1 MKESKDQLEQ
11 IIKNE
16 YDRLAQEEEND
27 IQADDTIEVPEGT
40 KESLRAKIDQQIEE
54 MKKEKVYAQLSEED
68 RKALELG
75 RKIMAEEEQEKTE
88 AKVVHKKKRFKMYF
102 GLAAV
107 LVLVMAVG
115 ITSIGGPERIV
126 RMLKQAVGDREV
138 EKVTSGEKSKTIVE
152 ENEEEAYQT
161 IKDVFGIEP
170 VEIFGRPDGMVFN
183 RIELDE
189 SLQVAELF
197 YQYEGENIVYLI
209 NASYTDASWGIDV
222 EDELTDVYH
231 KKVKDNDIE
240 VKEYKIQTNEMKRY
254 SARFKYRGLE
264 YYLVGTMSKEDFEII
279 LDRLYFYHQ

>member
-107 LVLVMAVG
+107 LILVMAVG

-138 EKVTSGEKSKTIVE
+138 EKVTSGEDSMTIVE
-152 ENEEEAYQT
+152 ENEEKAYEK
-161 IKDVFGIEP
+161 IKEVFGVEP
-170 VEIFGRPDGMVFN
+170 VKLTQKVEKMKFN
-183 RIELDE
+183 RMELDE
-189 SLQVAELF
+189 EMQIAELF
-197 YQYEGENIVYLI
+197 YEYKGENIVYFI
-209 NASYTDASWGIDV
+209 NASYADASLGIDV
-222 EDELTDVYH
+222 EDEVVNNS
-231 KKVKDNDIE
+231 KKNIE
-240 VKEYKIQTNEMKRY
+240 GCEIEIKEYRTPSTNTERY
-254 SARFKYRGLE
+254 SAKFKYNGLE
-264 YYLVGTMSKEDFEII
+264 YFLVGTMEKEAFDII
-279 LDRLYFYHQ
+279 INNLFFYK

>member
-54 MKKEKVYAQLSEED
+54 MKKEKIYAQLSEED

-107 LVLVMAVG
+107 LILVMAVG

-138 EKVTSGEKSKTIVE
+138 EKVTSGEDSMTIVE
-152 ENEEEAYQT
+152 ENEEKAYEK
-161 IKDVFGIEP
+161 IKEVFGVEP
-170 VEIFGRPDGMVFN
+170 VKLTQKVEKMKFN
-183 RIELDE
+183 RMELDE
-189 SLQVAELF
+189 EMQIEELF
-197 YQYEGENIVYLI
+197 YEYKGENIVYFI
-209 NASYTDASWGIDV
+209 NASYADASLGIDV
-222 EDELTDVYH
+222 EDEVVNNS
-231 KKVKDNDIE
+231 KKNIE
-240 VKEYKIQTNEMKRY
+240 GCEIEIKEYRTPSTNTERY
-254 SARFKYRGLE
+254 SAKFKYNGLE
-264 YYLVGTMSKEDFEII
+264 YFLVGTMEKEAFDII
-279 LDRLYFYHQ
+279 INNLFFYK

>member
-16 YDRLAQEEEND
+16 YDRLAKEEEND
-27 IQADDTIEVPEGT
+27 IQEDDTIEVPEGT

-126 RMLKQAVGDREV
+126 RMLKRVVGDREV
-138 EKVTSGEKSKTIVE
+138 EQVDSSDENLATVE
-152 ENEEEAYQT
+152 ENEEKAYEK
-161 IKDVFGIEP
+161 IKEEFGVEP
-170 VEIFGRPDGMVFN
+170 VKIAQKVEKMKFKKL
-183 RIELDE
+183 ELDDI
-189 SLQVAELF
+189 LQVAEL
-197 YQYEGENIVYLI
+197 YYEYNDENIVFLI
-209 NASYTDASWGIDV
+209 NASYKDASWGIDV
-222 EDELTDVYH
+222 EDRLINST
-231 KKVKDNDIE
+231 KKYINGCEIE
-240 VKEYKIQTNEMKRY
+240 IKEYRIDENNMPKY
-254 SARFKYRGLE
+254 SARFEYEGLE
-264 YYLVGTMSKEDFEII
+264 YFLVGTMQEKEFDII
-279 LDRLYFYHQ
+279 INNLFFGK

>member
-16 YDRLAQEEEND
+16 YDRLAKEKEND
-27 IQADDTIEVPEGT
+27 IQEDDTIEVPEGT

-54 MKKEKVYAQLSEED
+54 MKKEKVYAQLSEKD

-75 RKIMAEEEQEKTE
+75 RKIMAEEQEKTE

-138 EKVTSGEKSKTIVE
+138 EKVTSG
-152 ENEEEAYQT
+152 
-161 IKDVFGIEP
+161 
-170 VEIFGRPDGMVFN
+170 
-183 RIELDE
+183 
-189 SLQVAELF
+189 
-197 YQYEGENIVYLI
+197 
-209 NASYTDASWGIDV
+209 
-222 EDELTDVYH
+222 
-231 KKVKDNDIE
+231 
-240 VKEYKIQTNEMKRY
+240 
-254 SARFKYRGLE
+254 
-264 YYLVGTMSKEDFEII
+264 
-279 LDRLYFYHQ
+279 

>member
-11 IIKNE
+11 IIRNE

-107 LVLVMAVG
+107 LILVMAVG

-138 EKVTSGEKSKTIVE
+138 EQVDSSDENLTFIE
-152 ENEEEAYQT
+152 ENEEEAYQ
-161 IKDVFGIEP
+161 IIGEKFGVEP
-170 VEIFGRPDGMVFN
+170 VKITQREENLHFKRMNF
-183 RIELDE
+183 DE
-189 SLQVAELF
+189 ALQTAEL
-197 YQYEGENIVYLI
+197 YYDYNGENVVYLI
-209 NASYTDASWGIDV
+209 NASYKDASWGVDV
-222 EDELTDVYH
+222 EDKIIDSSKEIVSGCE
-231 KKVKDNDIE
+231 IE
-240 VKEYKIQTNEMKRY
+240 IKEYRIEKSNKEKY
-254 SARFKYRGLE
+254 SASFEYKGLE
-264 YYLVGTMSKEDFEII
+264 YFLVGTMDRMSFDII
-279 LDRLYFYHQ
+279 VNNLFFVK

>member
-54 MKKEKVYAQLSEED
+54 MKKEKIYAQLSEED

-75 RKIMAEEEQEKTE
+75 RKIMAEEEQEKAE

-138 EKVTSGEKSKTIVE
+138 EQVDSSDENLTFVE
-152 ENEEEAYQT
+152 ENEEEAYQ
-161 IKDVFGIEP
+161 IIWEKFGVEP
-170 VEIFGRPDGMVFN
+170 V
-183 RIELDE
+183 RITRREENLYFKRMDFDE
-189 SLQVAELF
+189 TLQTAEL
-197 YQYEGENIVYLI
+197 YYDYNGENVVYLI
-209 NASYTDASWGIDV
+209 NASYRDASWGVDV
-222 EDELTDVYH
+222 EDKIIDTS
-231 KKVKDNDIE
+231 KKVISGCEVE
-240 VKEYKIQTNEMKRY
+240 VKEYKIEENDRERY
-254 SARFKYRGLE
+254 SASFEYKGLE
-264 YYLVGTMSKEDFEII
+264 YFLVGTMNEKSFDII
-279 LDRLYFYHQ
+279 INNLFFGK

>member
-11 IIKNE
+11 IIKSE
-16 YDRLAQEEEND
+16 YDRLAKEEEND

-40 KESLRAKIDQQIEE
+40 KEALRAKIDQQIEE

-138 EKVTSGEKSKTIVE
+138 EKVTSSEDSMTIVE
-152 ENEEEAYQT
+152 ENEEKAYER
-161 IKDVFGIEP
+161 IKKEFGVEP
-170 VEIFGRPDGMVFN
+170 VKIMGGPSQLKFVNLEFEEN
-183 RIELDE
+183 
-189 SLQVAELF
+189 LQIAEMI
-197 YQYEGENIVYLI
+197 YNYEGENIVYFI
-209 NASYTDASWGIDV
+209 NASYANTSWGVDV
-222 EDELTDVYH
+222 EDEIVDANVR
-231 KKVKDNDIE
+231 VIKDCEIE
-240 VKEYKIQTNEMKRY
+240 IKEYRTPKTNKERY
-254 SARFKYRGLE
+254 SARFKYKGLE
-264 YYLVGTMSKEDFEII
+264 YFLIGTLGKKDFDSII
-279 LDRLYFYHQ
+279 NNLFFYKL

>member
-16 YDRLAQEEEND
+16 YDRLAKEEEND

-75 RKIMAEEEQEKTE
+75 RKIMAEEEQEKAE

-107 LVLVMAVG
+107 LILVMAVG
-115 ITSIGGPERIV
+115 ITGIGGPERIV

-138 EKVTSGEKSKTIVE
+138 EQVDSSDENLTFVE
-152 ENEEEAYQT
+152 ENEEEAYQ
-161 IKDVFGIEP
+161 IIWEKFGVEP
-170 VEIFGRPDGMVFN
+170 V
-183 RIELDE
+183 RITRREENLYFKRMDFDE
-189 SLQVAELF
+189 TLQTAEL
-197 YQYEGENIVYLI
+197 YYDYNGENVVYLI
-209 NASYTDASWGIDV
+209 NASYRDASWGVDV
-222 EDELTDVYH
+222 EDKIIDTS
-231 KKVKDNDIE
+231 KKVISGCEVE
-240 VKEYKIQTNEMKRY
+240 VKEYKIEENDRERY
-254 SARFKYRGLE
+254 SASFEYKGLE
-264 YYLVGTMSKEDFEII
+264 YFLVGTMNEKSFDII
-279 LDRLYFYHQ
+279 INNLFFGK

>member
-16 YDRLAQEEEND
+16 YDRLAKEEEND

-107 LVLVMAVG
+107 LILVMAVG

-126 RMLKQAVGDREV
+126 RMLKQAVGGREV
-138 EKVTSGEKSKTIVE
+138 EQVDSSDENLTTVE
-152 ENEEEAYQT
+152 ENEEKAYEK
-161 IKDVFGIEP
+161 IKEEFGVEP
-170 VEIFGRPDGMVFN
+170 VKIMQRS
-183 RIELDE
+183 E
-189 SLQVAELF
+189 SMRFKKMEFDKTIQIAEM
-197 YQYEGENIVYLI
+197 YYDYEGENIVYLI
-209 NASYTDASWGIDV
+209 NASYIDASWGVDV
-222 EDELTDVYH
+222 EDEIVNSI
-231 KKVKDNDIE
+231 KKNVGECEIE
-240 VKEYKIQTNEMKRY
+240 IKEYKIAKNAKEKY
-254 SARFKYRGLE
+254 SASFKYNGLE
-264 YYLVGTMSKEDFEII
+264 YFLVGSLRKEDFEILI
-279 LDRLYFYHQ
+279 DNLLFY

>member
-107 LVLVMAVG
+107 LILVMAVG

-126 RMLKQAVGDREV
+126 RMLQQAVGDREV
-138 EKVTSGEKSKTIVE
+138 EQVDSSDENLTFIE
-152 ENEEEAYQT
+152 ENEEEAYQ
-161 IKDVFGIEP
+161 IIGEKFGVEP
-170 VEIFGRPDGMVFN
+170 VKITQREENLHFKRMNF
-183 RIELDE
+183 DE
-189 SLQVAELF
+189 ALQTAEML
-197 YQYEGENIVYLI
+197 YDYKDEYIVYFI
-209 NASYTDASWGIDV
+209 IASYTDTSWGVDV
-222 EDELTDVYH
+222 EDEV
-231 KKVKDNDIE
+231 VDIQERE
-240 VKEYKIQTNEMKRY
+240 VKGCSVEIKEYRTPETNKERF
-254 SARFKYRGLE
+254 SARFKYKGLE
-264 YYLVGTMSKEDFEII
+264 YFLIGTMQKSEFNII
-279 LDRLYFYHQ
+279 MNGLTFF

>member
-54 MKKEKVYAQLSEED
+54 MKKEKIYAQLSEED

-152 ENEEEAYQT
+152 ENEEEAYEK
-161 IKDVFGIEP
+161 IREEFGIEP
-170 VEIFGRPDGMVFN
+170 VKIIARPDNMRFKGM
-183 RIELDE
+183 ELDV
-189 SLQVAELF
+189 SAQIAEMYYL
-197 YQYEGENIVYLI
+197 YNEKNVIYLI
-209 NASYTDASWGIDV
+209 NASYADASMGIDI
-222 EDELTDVYH
+222 EDEIVDQYKLNVEGCEI
-231 KKVKDNDIE
+231 KVKQYAKPEKKDE
-240 VKEYKIQTNEMKRY
+240 KYEA
-254 SARFKYRGLE
+254 SFKYNGLE
-264 YYLVGTMSKEDFEII
+264 YFVIGSMEKKDFEII
-279 LDRLYFYHQ
+279 LNNLFFIK

>member
-54 MKKEKVYAQLSEED
+54 MKKEKIYAQLSEED

-107 LVLVMAVG
+107 LILVMAVG

-138 EKVTSGEKSKTIVE
+138 EKVTSGEDSMTMVE
-152 ENEEEAYQT
+152 ENEEEAYEK
-161 IKDVFGIEP
+161 IREEFGVEP
-170 VEIFGRPDGMVFN
+170 VKITQREENLHFKRMDF
-183 RIELDE
+183 DE
-189 SLQVAELF
+189 TLQTAEL
-197 YQYEGENIVYLI
+197 YYEYNGENVVYLI
-209 NASYTDASWGIDV
+209 NASYKDASWGIDV
-222 EDELTDVYH
+222 EDKIIGSS
-231 KKVKDNDIE
+231 KKIVSGCE
-240 VKEYKIQTNEMKRY
+240 VEIKEYQIEKSNKEKY
-254 SARFKYRGLE
+254 SASFEYKGLE
-264 YYLVGTMSKEDFEII
+264 YFLVGTMDRMSFDII
-279 LDRLYFYHQ
+279 VNNLFFVK

>member
-54 MKKEKVYAQLSEED
+54 MKKEKIYAQLSEED

-75 RKIMAEEEQEKTE
+75 RKIMAEEEQEKAE

-107 LVLVMAVG
+107 LILVMAVG

-138 EKVTSGEKSKTIVE
+138 EKVTSGEDSKTDME
-152 ENEEEAYQT
+152 ENEEKAYEK
-161 IKDVFGIEP
+161 IKEEFGVEP
-170 VEIFGRPDGMVFN
+170 VKVAQKPENMRFTRMEF
-183 RIELDE
+183 DE
-189 SLQVAELF
+189 AIQTAEL
-197 YQYEGENIVYLI
+197 YYECDDENIVYLI
-209 NASYTDASWGIDV
+209 NASYRDASWGVDV
-222 EDELTDVYH
+222 EDKIISSTKKEIEGCEIEL
-231 KKVKDNDIE
+231 
-240 VKEYKIQTNEMKRY
+240 KEYRINKSNEEKY
-254 SARFKYRGLE
+254 SAKFKYEGLE
-264 YYLVGTMSKEDFEII
+264 YFLIGTMKKEKFEVII
-279 LDRLYFYHQ
+279 NNLFFGK

>member
-11 IIKNE
+11 IIRNE

-54 MKKEKVYAQLSEED
+54 MKKERIYAQLSEED

-107 LVLVMAVG
+107 LILVMAVG

-138 EKVTSGEKSKTIVE
+138 EKVTSGEDSMTIVE
-152 ENEEEAYQT
+152 ENEEEAYEK
-161 IKDVFGIEP
+161 IKNIFGTEP
-170 VEIFGRPDGMVFN
+170 VKIFGRPEGMVFN
-183 RIELDE
+183 RMEMDE
-189 SLQVAELF
+189 KLQIAEMV
-197 YQYEGENIVYLI
+197 YTYNGETVLYLI
-209 NASYTDASWGIDV
+209 NASYTDASWGVDV
-222 EDELTDVYH
+222 EDEVIDSYNLDVLGR
-231 KKVKDNDIE
+231 VIE
-240 VKEYKIQTNEMKRY
+240 IKHYQIESTKEDRL
-254 SARFKYRGLE
+254 SARFEERGLE
-264 YYLVGTMSKEDFEII
+264 YFLVGTMKKNEFELIVKN
-279 LDRLYFYHQ
+279 LYFMK

>member
-11 IIKNE
+11 IIRNE

-138 EKVTSGEKSKTIVE
+138 EKITSGEKSKTDME
-152 ENEEEAYQT
+152 ENEEKAYET
-161 IKDVFGIEP
+161 IKEEFGVEP
-170 VEIFGRPDGMVFN
+170 VKIGVKAEKMTFDRMEI
-183 RIELDE
+183 DE
-189 SLQVAELF
+189 TLQIAELF
-197 YQYEGENIVYLI
+197 YEKDGENITYFI
-209 NASYTDASWGIDV
+209 NASYLDTSWGIDV
-222 EDELTDVYH
+222 EDEVINNEIVEVRGC
-231 KKVKDNDIE
+231 KIE
-240 VKEYKIQTNEMKRY
+240 IKEYKTPTTNTKRY
-254 SARFKYRGLE
+254 SLRFKHNGLE
-264 YYLVGTMSKEDFEII
+264 YFLIGTMNREEMDNIVNNLF
-279 LDRLYFYHQ
+279 FY

>member
-16 YDRLAQEEEND
+16 YDRLAKEEEND

-54 MKKEKVYAQLSEED
+54 MKKEKIYAQLSEED

-107 LVLVMAVG
+107 LILVMAVG

-138 EKVTSGEKSKTIVE
+138 EKVTSGEDSMTIVE
-152 ENEEEAYQT
+152 ENEEEAYEK
-161 IKDVFGIEP
+161 IKNIFGTEP
-170 VEIFGRPDGMVFN
+170 VKIFGRPEGMVFN
-183 RIELDE
+183 RMEMDE
-189 SLQVAELF
+189 KLQIAEMV
-197 YQYEGENIVYLI
+197 YTYNGETVLYLI
-209 NASYTDASWGIDV
+209 NASYTDASWGVDV
-222 EDELTDVYH
+222 EDEVIDSYNLDVLGR
-231 KKVKDNDIE
+231 VIE
-240 VKEYKIQTNEMKRY
+240 IKHYQIESTKEDRL
-254 SARFKYRGLE
+254 SARFEERGLE
-264 YYLVGTMSKEDFEII
+264 YFLVGTMKKNEFELIVKN
-279 LDRLYFYHQ
+279 LYFMK

>member
-11 IIKNE
+11 IIRNE

-107 LVLVMAVG
+107 LILVMAVG

-126 RMLKQAVGDREV
+126 RMLKQAVGGREV
-138 EKVTSGEKSKTIVE
+138 EQVDSSDENLTTVE
-152 ENEEEAYQT
+152 ENEEKAYEK
-161 IKDVFGIEP
+161 IKEEFGVEP
-170 VEIFGRPDGMVFN
+170 VKIMQRS
-183 RIELDE
+183 E
-189 SLQVAELF
+189 SMRFKKMEFDKTIQIAEM
-197 YQYEGENIVYLI
+197 YYDYEGENIVYLI
-209 NASYTDASWGIDV
+209 NASYIDASWGVDV
-222 EDELTDVYH
+222 EDEIVNSI
-231 KKVKDNDIE
+231 KKNVGECEIE
-240 VKEYKIQTNEMKRY
+240 IKEYKIAKNAKEKY
-254 SARFKYRGLE
+254 SASFKYNGLE
-264 YYLVGTMSKEDFEII
+264 YFLVGSLRKEDFEILI
-279 LDRLYFYHQ
+279 DNLLFY

>member
-16 YDRLAQEEEND
+16 YDRLAKEEEND

-54 MKKEKVYAQLSEED
+54 MKKEKIYAQLSEED

-107 LVLVMAVG
+107 LILVMAVG
-115 ITSIGGPERIV
+115 ITGIGGPERIV

-138 EKVTSGEKSKTIVE
+138 EQVDSSDENLTFVE
-152 ENEEEAYQT
+152 ENEEEAYQ
-161 IKDVFGIEP
+161 IIWEKFGVEP
-170 VEIFGRPDGMVFN
+170 V
-183 RIELDE
+183 RITRREENLYFKRMDFDE
-189 SLQVAELF
+189 TLQTAEL
-197 YQYEGENIVYLI
+197 YYDYNGENVVYLI
-209 NASYTDASWGIDV
+209 NASYRDASWGVDV
-222 EDELTDVYH
+222 EDKIIDTS
-231 KKVKDNDIE
+231 KKVISGCEVE
-240 VKEYKIQTNEMKRY
+240 VKEYKIEENDRERY
-254 SARFKYRGLE
+254 SASFEYKGLE
-264 YYLVGTMSKEDFEII
+264 YFLVGTMNEKSFDII
-279 LDRLYFYHQ
+279 INNLFFGK

>member
-16 YDRLAQEEEND
+16 YDRLAKEEEND

-88 AKVVHKKKRFKMYF
+88 VKVVHKKKRFKMYF

-107 LVLVMAVG
+107 LILVMAVG

-138 EKVTSGEKSKTIVE
+138 EQVDSSDENLAMVE
-152 ENEEEAYQT
+152 ENEEEAYQEVG
-161 IKDVFGIEP
+161 DEFGIEP
-170 VEIFGRPDGMVFN
+170 VKIMGGPVDLKFERLEFDK
-183 RIELDE
+183 E
-189 SLQVAELF
+189 LQVAEMI
-197 YQYEGENIVYLI
+197 YSYREENVVYFI
-209 NASYTDASWGIDV
+209 NASYSDASWGVDV
-222 EDELTDVYH
+222 EDEIIATT
-231 KKVKDNDIE
+231 I
-240 VKEYKIQTNEMKRY
+240 KEYRGCKIEIKEYRILATNEERY
-254 SARFKYRGLE
+254 SAKFKYKGLE
-264 YYLVGTMSKEDFEII
+264 YYLIGTMQGEKFNLI
-279 LDRLYFYHQ
+279 LDKLLFN

>member
-16 YDRLAQEEEND
+16 YDRLAKEEEND

>member
-11 IIKNE
+11 IIKSE
-16 YDRLAQEEEND
+16 YDRLAKEEEND
-27 IQADDTIEVPEGT
+27 IQEDDTIEVPEGT

-138 EKVTSGEKSKTIVE
+138 EKVTSGEKSKTDME
-152 ENEEEAYQT
+152 ENEEKAYEK
-161 IKDVFGIEP
+161 IKEKFGVEP
-170 VEIFGRPDGMVFN
+170 VKIIIKAEKMKFSKM
-183 RIELDE
+183 EYDE
-189 SLQVAELF
+189 TLQIAELF
-197 YQYEGENIVYLI
+197 YKYNNENVAYFI
-209 NASYTDASWGIDV
+209 NASYKNTSWGIDV
-222 EDELTDVYH
+222 EDEILNCY
-231 KKVKDNDIE
+231 KKKIRGCNVEI
-240 VKEYKIQTNEMKRY
+240 KEYKVENTNQKRY
-254 SARFKYRGLE
+254 SASFKHNGLE
-264 YYLVGTMSKEDFEII
+264 YFLIGTMEKQEFDTIVDNLF
-279 LDRLYFYHQ
+279 FY

>member
-54 MKKEKVYAQLSEED
+54 MKKEKIYAQLSEED

-75 RKIMAEEEQEKTE
+75 RKIMAEEEQEKAE

-107 LVLVMAVG
+107 LILVMAVG
-115 ITSIGGPERIV
+115 ITGIGGPERIV

-138 EKVTSGEKSKTIVE
+138 EQVDSSDENLTFVE
-152 ENEEEAYQT
+152 ENEEEAYQ
-161 IKDVFGIEP
+161 IIWEKFGVEP
-170 VEIFGRPDGMVFN
+170 V
-183 RIELDE
+183 RITRREENLYFKRMDFDE
-189 SLQVAELF
+189 TLQTAEL
-197 YQYEGENIVYLI
+197 YYDYNGENVVYLI
-209 NASYTDASWGIDV
+209 NASYRDASWGVDV
-222 EDELTDVYH
+222 EDKIIDTS
-231 KKVKDNDIE
+231 KKVISGCEVE
-240 VKEYKIQTNEMKRY
+240 VKEYKIEENDRERY
-254 SARFKYRGLE
+254 SASFEYKGLE
-264 YYLVGTMSKEDFEII
+264 YFLVGTMNEKSFDII
-279 LDRLYFYHQ
+279 INNLFFGK

>member
-16 YDRLAQEEEND
+16 YDRLAKEEEND

-107 LVLVMAVG
+107 LILVMAVG

-138 EKVTSGEKSKTIVE
+138 EKVTSGEDSMTMVE
-152 ENEEEAYQT
+152 ENEEEAYEK
-161 IKDVFGIEP
+161 IREEFGVEP
-170 VEIFGRPDGMVFN
+170 VKITQREENLHFKRMDF
-183 RIELDE
+183 DE
-189 SLQVAELF
+189 TLQTAEL
-197 YQYEGENIVYLI
+197 YYEYNGENVVYLI
-209 NASYTDASWGIDV
+209 NASYKDASWGVDV
-222 EDELTDVYH
+222 EDKIIDSS
-231 KKVKDNDIE
+231 KKIVSGCE
-240 VKEYKIQTNEMKRY
+240 VEIKEYKIEKNDREKY
-254 SARFKYRGLE
+254 SASFEYKGLE
-264 YYLVGTMSKEDFEII
+264 YFLVGTMDKESFDII
-279 LDRLYFYHQ
+279 INNLFFGK

>member
-16 YDRLAQEEEND
+16 YDRLAKEEEND

-88 AKVVHKKKRFKMYF
+88 AKVVYKKKRFKMYF

-107 LVLVMAVG
+107 LILVMAVG

-138 EKVTSGEKSKTIVE
+138 EKVTSSEESKTIVE
-152 ENEEEAYQT
+152 ENEEESYEE
-161 IKDVFGIEP
+161 IKKQLGVEP
-170 VEIFGRPDGMVFN
+170 VKIGVKPEKMIFDRMVFDEELQIAEIFYK
-183 RIELDE
+183 LD
-189 SLQVAELF
+189 
-197 YQYEGENIVYLI
+197 GENIVYFI
-209 NASYTDASWGIDV
+209 NASYRDSSLGIDV
-222 EDELTDVYH
+222 EDEVISAN
-231 KKVKDNDIE
+231 KKNIKGCSIE
-240 VKEYKIQTNEMKRY
+240 IKEYMTPDTGMKRY
-254 SARFKYRGLE
+254 SARFKYNGLE
-264 YYLVGTMSKEDFEII
+264 YFLIGTMKEEEFDII
-279 LDRLYFYHQ
+279 IQHLFFYK

>member
-11 IIKNE
+11 IIRNE

-115 ITSIGGPERIV
+115 ITSVGGPERIV

-138 EKVTSGEKSKTIVE
+138 EQVDSSDENLVTGE
-152 ENEEEAYQT
+152 ENEEEAYE
-161 IKDVFGIEP
+161 KVKEEFGVEP
-170 VEIFGRPDGMVFN
+170 VKIGIKAEKMMFSKLEFDR
-183 RIELDE
+183 EL
-189 SLQVAELF
+189 QIAELYYTF
-197 YQYEGENIVYLI
+197 EGENVVYFI
-209 NASYTDASWGIDV
+209 NASYANASLGIDV
-222 EDELTDVYH
+222 EDEIVNVSE
-231 KKVKDNDIE
+231 KNIKGCKIE
-240 VKEYKIQTNEMKRY
+240 IKQYKTPITNKERY
-254 SARFKYRGLE
+254 SASFEYNGLE
-264 YYLVGTMSKEDFEII
+264 YFLIGTMRKEEFDNII
-279 LDRLYFYHQ
+279 QYLFFYK

>member
-54 MKKEKVYAQLSEED
+54 MKKEKIYAQLSEED

-107 LVLVMAVG
+107 LILVMAVG
-115 ITSIGGPERIV
+115 ITGIGGPERIV

-138 EKVTSGEKSKTIVE
+138 EQVDSSDENLTFVE
-152 ENEEEAYQT
+152 ENEEEAYQ
-161 IKDVFGIEP
+161 IIWEKFGVEP
-170 VEIFGRPDGMVFN
+170 V
-183 RIELDE
+183 RITRRE
-189 SLQVAELF
+189 
-197 YQYEGENIVYLI
+197 ENL
-209 NASYTDASWGIDV
+209 
-222 EDELTDVYH
+222 
-231 KKVKDNDIE
+231 
-240 VKEYKIQTNEMKRY
+240 
-254 SARFKYRGLE
+254 
-264 YYLVGTMSKEDFEII
+264 
-279 LDRLYFYHQ
+279 

>member
-54 MKKEKVYAQLSEED
+54 MKKEKIYAQLSEED

-107 LVLVMAVG
+107 LILVMAVG
-115 ITSIGGPERIV
+115 ITGIGGPERIV

-138 EKVTSGEKSKTIVE
+138 EQVDSSDENLTFVE
-152 ENEEEAYQT
+152 ENEEEAYQ
-161 IKDVFGIEP
+161 IIWEKFGVEP
-170 VEIFGRPDGMVFN
+170 V
-183 RIELDE
+183 RITRREENLYFKRMDFDE
-189 SLQVAELF
+189 TLQTAEL
-197 YQYEGENIVYLI
+197 YYEYNGENVVYLI
-209 NASYTDASWGIDV
+209 NASYKDASWGIDV
-222 EDELTDVYH
+222 EDKIIGSS
-231 KKVKDNDIE
+231 KKIVSGCE
-240 VKEYKIQTNEMKRY
+240 VEIKEYQIEKSNKEKY
-254 SARFKYRGLE
+254 SASFEYKGLE
-264 YYLVGTMSKEDFEII
+264 YFLVGTMDRMSFDII
-279 LDRLYFYHQ
+279 VNNLFFVK

>member
-54 MKKEKVYAQLSEED
+54 MKKEKIYAQLSEED

-107 LVLVMAVG
+107 LILVMAVG

-138 EKVTSGEKSKTIVE
+138 EKVTSGEDSMTIVE
-152 ENEEEAYQT
+152 ENEEKAYEK
-161 IKDVFGIEP
+161 IKEVFGVEP
-170 VEIFGRPDGMVFN
+170 VKLTQKVEKMKFN
-183 RIELDE
+183 RMELDE
-189 SLQVAELF
+189 EMQIAELF
-197 YQYEGENIVYLI
+197 YEYKGENIVYFI
-209 NASYTDASWGIDV
+209 NASYADASLGIDV
-222 EDELTDVYH
+222 EDEVVNNS
-231 KKVKDNDIE
+231 KKNIE
-240 VKEYKIQTNEMKRY
+240 GCEIEIKEYRTPSTNTERY
-254 SARFKYRGLE
+254 SAKFKYNGLE
-264 YYLVGTMSKEDFEII
+264 YFLVGTMEKEAFDII
-279 LDRLYFYHQ
+279 INNLFFYK

>member
-54 MKKEKVYAQLSEED
+54 MKKEKIYAQLSEED

-75 RKIMAEEEQEKTE
+75 RKIMAEEEQEKAE

-107 LVLVMAVG
+107 LILVMAVG
-115 ITSIGGPERIV
+115 ITGIGGPERIV

-138 EKVTSGEKSKTIVE
+138 EQVDSSDENLTFVE
-152 ENEEEAYQT
+152 ENEEEAYQ
-161 IKDVFGIEP
+161 IIWEKFGVEP
-170 VEIFGRPDGMVFN
+170 I
-183 RIELDE
+183 RITRREENLYFKRMDFDE
-189 SLQVAELF
+189 TLQTAEL
-197 YQYEGENIVYLI
+197 YYDYNGENVVYLI
-209 NASYTDASWGIDV
+209 NASYRDASWGVDV
-222 EDELTDVYH
+222 EDKIIDTS
-231 KKVKDNDIE
+231 KKVISGCEVE
-240 VKEYKIQTNEMKRY
+240 VKEYKIEENDRERY
-254 SARFKYRGLE
+254 SASFEYKGLE
-264 YYLVGTMSKEDFEII
+264 YFLVGTMNEKSFDII
-279 LDRLYFYHQ
+279 INNLFFGK

>member
-16 YDRLAQEEEND
+16 YDRLAKEEEND

-138 EKVTSGEKSKTIVE
+138 EQVDSSDENLVIVE
-152 ENEEEAYQT
+152 ENEEEAYQK
-161 IKDVFGIEP
+161 IGDAFGVEP
-170 VEIFGRPDGMVFN
+170 VKIMGGP
-183 RIELDE
+183 
-189 SLQVAELF
+189 AELKF
-197 YQYEGENIVYLI
+197 EGSEFDKELQIAELMYSYKKENVVYFI
-209 NASYTDASWGIDV
+209 NASYSDTSWGIDV
-222 EDELTDVYH
+222 EDKITNQY
-231 KKVKDNDIE
+231 E
-240 VKEYKIQTNEMKRY
+240 VKNNNCKITIKEYETPDTLTKRY
-254 SARFKYRGLE
+254 SANFSYCGLE
-264 YYLVGTMSKEDFEII
+264 YFLIGTMNEEEFTEII
-279 LDRLYFYHQ
+279 NKLHFTK